1 MRSEST
7 TENISNATDTVKK
20 RLRPRSPFIY
30 NKTADRYQ
38 FDSDREV
45 LEAQYRKSPVFY
57 NSHHYL
63 ANFIRPVSL
72 ATLKSLS
79 HAKPKTCKLNV
90 LGRRDTKMIQPIFS
104 THKDDSLERFNIR
117 SAPSDVGSIILKSS
131 LGNGVQ
137 CILNN
142 EDCKNC
148 SSVVPNDEHTL
159 LHNAQLMNIKSPHS
173 ELKSPNDLQPCS
185 EKMPYNMNPSE
196 LVSTEPCTVSPLSY
210 NIRKPHVAPSLK
222 FIRYPIPST
231 SVKRTTHNEKNSELS
246 TNSSADSTTK
256 EKITCSERNQARQFI
271 SNIQRC
277 QSIYK
282 TGYTSPNVCFP
293 EHVKIHQPHS
303 NSSTTYKDI
312 KQAFENFNKTTKQFK
327 TYEAFSQSVEDFAS
341 FDNRKNSGVLKIAG
355 DGNIQYAI
363 SVIRPR
369 SHSVVLLKNH
379 GLHEEDNRSG
389 KIHSVVYEQHEF
401 KSTSDDI
408 PNEPQNSSK
417 PNNGVM
423 ETYERPSSLQDQL
436 SDSKDTFQV
445 YTTEKQSEIDSGNG
459 TDEDDHIFKE
469 SVSLKDDSVTQK
481 VNENIAYSCSADSVE
496 LDECFSSDIDED
508 GTIVDDNSV
517 SNDNQQINYQ
527 LDEQPLT
534 SPTNRSS
541 SKLVDEN
548 SSGNIDS
555 PNLANINKQ
564 SDTMLTDGQQVVSK
578 KNPDLNGKKAITEVA
593 VKKDLNE
600 ELFMQSKLCNLKLS
614 TFSTKTEKH
623 STLHVVAYDQ
633 NTTKKDIIST
643 SKFNMPKNNMNKQN
657 ENLSISYSTKTIE
670 HRNNSVEKK
679 NSIMF
684 ESIELNHSNENHS
697 LKLVN
702 TSNESLKNIISSKE
716 IKIKSKNGLVNRLTQ
731 FTRKS
736 HPALID
742 SLFPNVPPVLRFVEE
757 GQKLEPLPWEFRRL
771 LKWRASSLTPI
782 VVKQTLQRTG
792 FKASKLTNACEDL
805 ETVESS
811 DWLFYFGKHMRPQIF
826 RTIKMYQKVNHL
838 PCSFQLGRKDRL
850 WRNIVQ
856 MQLKHGKEHFN
867 FMPQTYCLPGDLDE
881 LKKAWDEE
889 GENQRWIMKPPA
901 SARGIGVRLVTK
913 WSQIPK
919 KRPALIQKY
928 LSRPYLINDSKFDL
942 RIYVYISSINPLRL
956 YIHEDGLVRFAS
968 QKYSNAIRSLGNRY
982 IHLTNYSINR
992 LNSEY
997 ISNTNEFATKG
1008 HKWSLRAF
1016 WTYLKAK
1023 GISPAPIWSNIK
1035 DVVVKTIISTE
1046 AAFNTAVNIYC
1057 NHSFSV
1063 HEIFGFDIFLDE
1075 DLQPWLLEVN
1085 VSPSMHSDS
1094 PLDAKI
1100 KGSVIKDMLNLSG
1113 LRLPEAMEP
1122 RCHTIPSS
1130 FALKYETNTPDLIMC
1145 SNVNTHDVEH
1155 NGSNMEIENP
1165 ILKNNDISCRHIKSA
1180 SFVDNLKTK
1189 NTKSDLR
1196 RPNPPNHRW
1205 LLDERLFIE
1214 SASTDEEEKMKY
1226 FKIRAI
1232 QYGLPRV
1239 KQFTVKYNSSASPYQ
1254 YERNDCKTLVSCKS
1268 SILHSSDTNSS
1279 LHSCITSSNTD
1290 EKEGILSPRTS
1301 IYDAGNNRRLSLS
1314 SSSSSSLSSVESRK
1328 SAQFMRL
1335 ESDSPDFKVNHPHE
1349 MIRSKT
1355 KLHSASNGNLNSEV
1369 SVSGTSNLS
1378 KNSYKSPTNYKNFNS
1393 SNLFITSNTPSHVI
1407 LKNATNEILDCLTPF
1422 DVRILIS
1429 MVDEFHRAGGFH
1441 CVFPPKTSGLS
1452 IKYLSFF
1459 ESPRYTNLLCIAY
1472 LQKYNQDKE
1481 KGIEMLRK
1489 ICEKKIHLKSSLFQ
1503 DEITSEHHWKT
1514 YKKYKSTILKET
1526 IKRKTDIISTND
1538 NLLQNKKT

>member
-1 MRSEST
+1 
-7 TENISNATDTVKK
+7 
-20 RLRPRSPFIY
+20 
-30 NKTADRYQ
+30 
-38 FDSDREV
+38 
-45 LEAQYRKSPVFY
+45 
-57 NSHHYL
+57 
-63 ANFIRPVSL
+63 
-72 ATLKSLS
+72 
-79 HAKPKTCKLNV
+79 
-90 LGRRDTKMIQPIFS
+90 
-104 THKDDSLERFNIR
+104 
-117 SAPSDVGSIILKSS
+117 
-131 LGNGVQ
+131 
-137 CILNN
+137 
-142 EDCKNC
+142 
-148 SSVVPNDEHTL
+148 
-159 LHNAQLMNIKSPHS
+159 MNIKSPHS
-173 ELKSPNDLQPCS
+173 ELQSPNDLQPCS

-210 NIRKPHVAPSLK
+210 NLRKPHVAPSLK

-231 SVKRTTHNEKNSELS
+231 AVKRMTHNDKNSELS

-256 EKITCSERNQARQFI
+256 EKPPVQKETKQDSLSVTYRGVRA
-271 SNIQRC
+271 
-277 QSIYK
+277 SIK
-282 TGYTSPNVCFP
+282 RV
-293 EHVKIHQPHS
+293 IQPHS

-312 KQAFENFNKTTKQFK
+312 KQAFENFNKATKQFK

-389 KIHSVVYEQHEF
+389 EIHSVVYEQHEF

-408 PNEPQNSSK
+408 PNEPQSSSK
-417 PNNGVM
+417 PQSNNGVVG
-423 ETYERPSSLQDQL
+423 TYERPSSLQDQL
-436 SDSKDTFQV
+436 PTLKIPSKFTQQKNNRKSIETV
-445 YTTEKQSEIDSGNG
+445 L
-459 TDEDDHIFKE
+459 
-469 SVSLKDDSVTQK
+469 LKDDSVTQK

-517 SNDNQQINYQ
+517 SNDDQQINYQ

-534 SPTNRSS
+534 SPKNSSS

-548 SSGNIDS
+548 SSGNVDS

-578 KNPDLNGKKAITEVA
+578 KNPDLNGKQAITEVA

-600 ELFMQSKLCNLKLS
+600 ELCMQSKLCNLKLS

-633 NTTKKDIIST
+633 NTTKKDIITT
-643 SKFNMPKNNMNKQN
+643 SKFNIPKNNMNKQN

-702 TSNESLKNIISSKE
+702 TSNESLKNIVSSKE

-811 DWLFYFGKHMRPQIF
+811 DWIFYFGKHMRPQIF

-850 WRNIVQ
+850 WRNIVH

-1155 NGSNMEIENP
+1155 NGSNMEIENL
-1165 ILKNNDISCRHIKSA
+1165 ILKNDDISCRHIKSA

-1214 SASTDEEEKMKY
+1214 SVSTDEEEKMKY

-1239 KQFTVKYNSSASPYQ
+1239 KQFTVKN
-1254 YERNDCKTLVSCKS
+1254 CKTLVSCKS
-1268 SILHSSDTNSS
+1268 SILNSSDTNSS

-1301 IYDAGNNRRLSLS
+1301 IYDASNNRRLSLS

-1328 SAQFMRL
+1328 SAQFMRQ

-1355 KLHSASNGNLNSEV
+1355 KLHSASNGNLNS
-1369 SVSGTSNLS
+1369 VSGNSNLS

-1429 MVDEFHRAGGFH
+1429 MVDEFDRAGGFH

-1526 IKRKTDIISTND
+1526 IKRKTDIISSND
-1538 NLLQNKKT
+1538 NLLQNKKI

>member
-1 MRSEST
+1 MWSENN
-7 TENISNATDTVKK
+7 TENIPDATDAVKK
-20 RLRPRSPFIY
+20 RLRPRSPFMY
-30 NKTADRYQ
+30 NKIADRYQ
-38 FDSDREV
+38 FDSDREF
-45 LEAQYRKSPVFY
+45 LEAQYRKSPVSY
-57 NSHHYL
+57 NSQHYL

-79 HAKPKTCKLNV
+79 HTKQNTCELNI
-90 LGRRDTKMIQPIFS
+90 LGRRDNKMIQPIFLS
-104 THKDDSLERFNIR
+104 HKNDSVDRFNIR
-117 SAPSDVGSIILKSS
+117 SAPSDVGSIVLKSS
-131 LGNGVQ
+131 LGNGGQRSVD
-137 CILNN
+137 N

-148 SSVVPNDEHTL
+148 SSGVSNDKHTL
-159 LHNAQLMNIKSPHS
+159 INNEQFMNFKSLHS
-173 ELKSPNDLQPCS
+173 ELQLSNDLQPCS
-185 EKMPYNMNPSE
+185 RKMPYNTKSSE
-196 LVSTEPCTVSPLSY
+196 SVSINPCTVSPLSY
-210 NIRKPHVAPSLK
+210 NLRKPHVAPNLK
-222 FIRYPIPST
+222 FIPYPIPST
-231 SVKRTTHNEKNSELS
+231 TVKRITHDDKNSELS
-246 TNSSADSTTK
+246 INHSAELTST
-256 EKITCSERNQARQFI
+256 EKNTYSERDQTRQFI

-282 TGYTSPNVCFP
+282 TGYTSPNPGFP
-293 EHVKIHQPHS
+293 EHVKILQPHS
-303 NSSTTYKDI
+303 NSITTYKDI
-312 KQAFENFNKTTKQFK
+312 KQAFENFNKATKQFK
-327 TYEAFSQSVEDFAS
+327 IYEASSQSVEDVAS
-341 FDNRKNSGVLKIAG
+341 YDNRKDSSMLKIAG
-355 DGNIQYAI
+355 NGNIEYAI
-363 SVIRPR
+363 SICQPRP
-369 SHSVVLLKNH
+369 HSAVLLKNH
-379 GLHEEDNRSG
+379 GPHKEDYGSG
-389 KIHSVVYEQHEF
+389 KIPSSVYEQNEF
-401 KSTSDDI
+401 KSNSDNI
-408 PNEPQNSSK
+408 PNELRSSHKPQSK
-417 PNNGVM
+417 AVVM
-423 ETYERPSSLQDQL
+423 ETYERPSCLRDSL
-436 SDSKDTFQV
+436 SHSKDTFQV
-445 YTTEKQSEIDSGNG
+445 YPTAKQVEIDSGNG

-469 SVSLKDDSVTQK
+469 TNSLKDDSVTQK
-481 VNENIAYSCSADSVE
+481 VNENITYSCNTNPAE
-496 LDECFSSDIDED
+496 LYECFSSDIDED
-508 GTIVDDNSV
+508 GTIVDDDSV
-517 SNDNQQINYQ
+517 SNDNQYIKYQ
-527 LDEQPLT
+527 LNEEPLT
-534 SPTNRSS
+534 NSS
-541 SKLVDEN
+541 SSELADDN
-548 SSGNIDS
+548 SSGNEDS
-555 PNLANINKQ
+555 LNPTNINEQ
-564 SDTMLTDGQQVVSK
+564 SDTFPTDGQHVVSK
-578 KNPDLNGKKAITEVA
+578 KNPDLNGKQEITEVTI
-593 VKKDLNE
+593 KKDLNA
-600 ELFMQSKLCNLKLS
+600 ELCMQSKLSNFKLS

-623 STLHVVAYDQ
+623 STLHVVAYDH

-643 SKFNMPKNNMNKQN
+643 GKCSIPKNFMNKHN
-657 ENLSISYSTKTIE
+657 ENLSISHSTRTIE
-670 HRNNSVEKK
+670 HRNISVEKESSEMSGSTELK
-679 NSIMF
+679 NSDDN
-684 ESIELNHSNENHS
+684 LS

-702 TSNESLKNIISSKE
+702 ASAESPPNTLSSKE
-716 IKIKSKNGLVNRLTQ
+716 IKTKPKKGLPNRFTQ

-792 FKASKLTNACEDL
+792 FKASKLTNVSEDL

-811 DWLFYFGKHMRPQIF
+811 DWIFYFGKHMRPQIF

-881 LKKAWDEE
+881 LKKVWDEE

-928 LSRPYLINDSKFDL
+928 
-942 RIYVYISSINPLRL
+942 
-956 YIHEDGLVRFAS
+956 
-968 QKYSNAIRSLGNRY
+968 SNAICSLGNRY

-1016 WTYLKAK
+1016 WTYLKTK

-1046 AAFNTAVNIYC
+1046 AAFNSAVNIYC

-1100 KGSVIKDMLNLSG
+1100 KGNVIKDMLNLSG
-1113 LRLPEAMEP
+1113 LRLPEAVEP
-1122 RCHTIPSS
+1122 CCHTIPSS
-1130 FALKYETNTPDLIMC
+1130 FSLKFERNTPDLIMC
-1145 SNVNTHDVEH
+1145 SNMNTHNVGH
-1155 NGSNMEIENP
+1155 NVSNMEIENP
-1165 ILKNNDISCRHIKSA
+1165 ILKNDDIFCRHIKSA

-1189 NTKSDLR
+1189 NTKSDHQ

-1226 FKIRAI
+1226 FKMRAI

-1239 KQFTVKYNSSASPYQ
+1239 KQFTLKYNSSTLPYQ
-1254 YERNDCKTLVSCKS
+1254 YERNDYKTLVSCKS
-1268 SILHSSDTNSS
+1268 SISNYSDTNNS

-1290 EKEGILSPRTS
+1290 EKEIILSPRTS
-1301 IYDAGNNRRLSLS
+1301 INDTNNNRRLSLS
-1314 SSSSSSLSSVESRK
+1314 FSSSSSLSSVESRK

-1335 ESDSPDFKVNHPHE
+1335 ESDLPDFKINHLHE
-1349 MIRSKT
+1349 MIGPKI

-1378 KNSYKSPTNYKNFNS
+1378 KNSHKSPIDYKNLNS
-1393 SNLFITSNTPSHVI
+1393 SNLFITSHTSSHVM
-1407 LKNATNEILDCLTPF
+1407 LKNATSEILDCLTPF

-1429 MVDEFHRAGGFH
+1429 MVDEFDRAGGFH

-1472 LQKYNQDKE
+1472 LQKYSQDKE

-1489 ICEKKIHLKSSLFQ
+1489 ICEKKIHLKSSLFR
-1503 DEITSEHHWKT
+1503 DEIASEHHWKT
-1514 YKKYKSTILKET
+1514 YKKCKSTILKET
-1526 IKRKTDIISTND
+1526 IKRKTEITPSTE
-1538 NLLQNKKT
+1538 NLSQNTKI